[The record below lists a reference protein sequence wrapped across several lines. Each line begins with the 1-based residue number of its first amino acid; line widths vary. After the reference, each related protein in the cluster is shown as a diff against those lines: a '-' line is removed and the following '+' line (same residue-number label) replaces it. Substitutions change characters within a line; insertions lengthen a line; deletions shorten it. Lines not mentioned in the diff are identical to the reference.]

1 MNSREFT
8 VTTPQKLTW
17 NPKIGVFFVKK
28 SLSFSNMDL
37 FEVPFLVFL
46 GGLSSKDSSKFSW
59 EVSPLE
65 KFTSRPGLEVQVILA
80 ADVVWLMELV
90 EPLADALATV
100 SSRIMEGIMDDYGI
114 NMKDSYILSLHI
126 YIYLYTYI
134 IFLCTRI

>member
-1 MNSREFT
+1 
-8 VTTPQKLTW
+8 
-17 NPKIGVFFVKK
+17 
-28 SLSFSNMDL
+28 MDL